1 MSAPNLQQLISGYLR
16 QIQDLEDELADVHR
30 TRFIDEATGVFLDAL
45 GLLVGA
51 SRDGQTD
58 EDYRISIRT
67 QIRVN
72 LSEGTVS
79 DLQAVF
85 SAALGND
92 ALLEITDYGNAEYV
106 ARLYGVVLTPEQVI
120 VLRRIHR
127 RAKAAGVRALLETST
142 VEVEFAFAGGS
153 ADDAGFGVGGLRS
166 IG

>member
-1 MSAPNLQQLISGYLR
+1 MSIQLQKLISSYLR
-16 QIQDLEDELADVHR
+16 QVQELEDSLSDVHR
-30 TRFIDEATGVFLDAL
+30 THFVDEATGVFLDAL

-67 QIRVN
+67 QVRVN
-72 LSEGTVS
+72 LSEGTVG

-85 SAALGND
+85 TAALGNE
-92 ALLEITDYGNAEYV
+92 AVLEVTDYGNAEYV
-106 ARLYGVVLTPEQVI
+106 ARLYGVILTPEQVI

-127 RAKAAGVRALLETST
+127 KAKAAGVRGLLETTT
-142 VEVEFAFAGGS
+142 VDVEFAFAGGS